1 VTNSTKVRRG
11 PKYRQLGTKAHQHVS
26 VADQL
31 LAEALRTTPAG
42 AAMRLRRAEEVLR
55 AALSIRAT
63 PMLFRLAP
71 ITSELMTAVYAEGQ
85 VSVREA
91 ITEKT
96 EIDAAEDVVRMA
108 LALEDTPENRA
119 ALVERLRSEKRAT
132 LRLLAAL
139 RSQ

>member
-1 VTNSTKVRRG
+1 MTMKAKFRRG
-11 PKYRQLGTKAHQHVS
+11 PKYHQLASAPRQHCGA
-26 VADQL
+26 ADQL
-31 LAEALRTTPAG
+31 LADALSTTPAG

-55 AALSIRAT
+55 TALSIRAT

-71 ITSELMTAVYAEGQ
+71 ITSDLMTAVYADGD
-85 VSVREA
+85 VSLRTA
-91 ITEKT
+91 IAEKT

-119 ALVERLRSEKRAT
+119 ALIERLRTEKRAT